1 MRSSSGASIQAG
13 AALGAADVEGADA
26 ALVVGG
32 DRDRLDR
39 PLDLLGVEA
48 GGGEPFAAE
57 PGDHLL
63 GAGAGG
69 HALGLDAGQRA
80 GAVLGGDGG
89 AEEAV
94 DLLGRVAG
102 RRRLHRLRVARLD
115 RDLGAA
121 AALGLAHALGDVGG
135 EDLGAEGLAEHD
147 LVDRLADVLLEARH
161 VDAGLARLEVDEAL
175 EVGVVEVLGAVGLDP
190 DHLLDPGDA
199 DPREADL
206 GRRHATPARRAR
218 SERV

>member
-1 MRSSSGASIQAG
+1 MRSSSGASIQAV

-32 DRDRLDR
+32 DRDGLDR

-57 PGDHLL
+57 LGDHLL

-69 HALGLDAGQRA
+69 HALGLHAGQGA
-80 GAVLGGDGG
+80 GAALGGDRG

-121 AALGLAHALGDVGG
+121 AVLAS
-135 EDLGAEGLAEHD
+135 
-147 LVDRLADVLLEARH
+147 RAR
-161 VDAGLARLEVDEAL
+161 AGRC
-175 EVGVVEVLGAVGLDP
+175 
-190 DHLLDPGDA
+190 
-199 DPREADL
+199 
-206 GRRHATPARRAR
+206 GRRGSRPGRPRRAR
-218 SERV
+218 PRRSPRRRSPRSATCGRRPGAARGRRSTRSWRGRGSRRRRP